1 MLRLTDDTS
10 IYTVQW
16 ASRKLHYLKMTENQT
31 LFLSDNYIML
41 VGHNIWYLIF
51 NLPPSPQC
59 HRYLIHSL
67 WLWIFDFEKSIL
79 HWNHVPCHPN
89 LLSLNNV
96 HIKCAFI
103 YFYRY
108 TLWKKK
114 CCQRDIFTNKI
125 LIRMPNKR
133 SLTHSFIQTQKSKL
147 HLVKF
152 WKFCWI
158 LNCWNIQFCI

>member
-10 IYTVQW
+10 IYTAQW

-108 TLWKKK
+108 TLWKKNVA
-114 CCQRDIFTNKI
+114 REIFSPIKSSFECLTSVHSHT
-125 LIRMPNKR
+125 R
-133 SLTHSFIQTQKSKL
+133 SSK
-147 HLVKF
+147 HKN
-152 WKFCWI
+152 
-158 LNCWNIQFCI
+158 LNYIWWNSENFVEY